1 MMITT
6 FMLTKADLCRQ
17 YHLLST
23 NVIAIVLNIVISSPI
38 NENGF
43 KLYNMPLQKLFP
55 RTRSLQSSS
64 TNLQNLAF
72 IVNLDCNIQ
81 GCTTSVRSRSGP
93 VQWVGPTVFE
103 MESDRTDRR
112 LTLDRT
118 DFRPIPKE
126 LGPTDRSGPSL
137 TIGPNRSVGPIW
149 DRRAM
154 YPDNQLQLLF

>member
-1 MMITT
+1 MKMVSNCIIC
-6 FMLTKADLCRQ
+6 LCK
-17 YHLLST
+17 SSS
-23 NVIAIVLNIVISSPI
+23 VI
-38 NENGF
+38 
-43 KLYNMPLQKLFP
+43 FP

-72 IVNLDCNIQ
+72 IVNLDCNMQ

-93 VQWVGPTVFE
+93 VQCVGPTVFE

-137 TIGPNRSVGPIW
+137 TIRPNRSVGPIW

-154 YPDNQLQLLF
+154 YPDSELQLLF